1 MSAEIEVI
9 YRADRPSGGHGVIE
23 VYGDPAMG
31 WYEWRIKDRGS
42 LILDTALR
50 GGFGMQYGSAS
61 IALRDALNE
70 DEPPPA
76 IHCAELEKLAASL
89 AFLEKYCL
97 ETISELQQRGL
108 HGPCNQL
115 IYIAACLKEGRR
127 RLSEAMAYGK
137 GVEQ

>member
-1 MSAEIEVI
+1 MSTEIEVI
-9 YRADRPSGGHGVIE
+9 YRADRPSGSHGVIE
-23 VYGDPAMG
+23 VYGGPAMG

-42 LILDTALR
+42 LILDTARR
-50 GGFGMQYGSAS
+50 GSFGMQYGSAS

-76 IHCAELEKLAASL
+76 PHRAALEKLAGSL

-97 ETISELQQRGL
+97 ETISELQPRGL
-108 HGPCNQL
+108 NGPCNHL
-115 IYIAACLKEGRR
+115 INIAACLKEDRR
-127 RLSEAMAYGK
+127 RLLEAMAYGK